1 MAEMFSVIPSPTVD
15 FSPLPSLCRTCA
27 VVGNSGRLR
36 QSGSGKLID
45 SHHSVFRCV
54 VQWSSQQM
62 CLLIPLNLWNI
73 SEFFRMNKA
82 VTRGFEKDVGNRTT
96 HHFLY
101 PESAVDVDH
110 GVSLVLLPFKLRDI
124 EWLTSAL
131 STGKVKMYEHQV
143 NSETNTYQWAAFIF
157 LIHNYVY
164 SGHIWGWKTEWR
176 RTKTR

>member
-1 MAEMFSVIPSPTVD
+1 
-15 FSPLPSLCRTCA
+15 
-27 VVGNSGRLR
+27 
-36 QSGSGKLID
+36 
-45 SHHSVFRCV
+45 
-54 VQWSSQQM
+54 
-62 CLLIPLNLWNI
+62 
-73 SEFFRMNKA
+73 MNKA

-143 NSETNTYQWAAFIF
+143 NSETNTYQLATCIFIN
-157 LIHNYVY
+157 NYVY
-164 SGHIWGWKTEWR
+164 SGHI
-176 RTKTR
+176 